1 MHRAN
6 VGSVPNVD
14 QYFERASAAAAVFSQ
29 FTQEQTDRVV
39 KAVFEAAFANRVK
52 LAKLAQEETGMGKWQ
67 DKVIK
72 NVVASQF
79 VYEDIKDL
87 KTVGII
93 SEDPVKGIV
102 EIAQPVGPI
111 LAIIPVTN
119 PTSTAIFKI
128 LIALKTRNP
137 IILSP
142 SRKAKRCSNEAAQIC
157 YRAALEADAPE
168 DCIQWLSDCSREMTQ
183 AMMSHESLALILA
196 TGGAGL
202 VKSAYS
208 SGTPTIGVGAG
219 NVPVC
224 IERSADIPFAVEQIM
239 ISKLFDYG
247 TICASEQAVVVEKA
261 VAEEVAA
268 EFRKRKAHFLSD
280 AEAVQLQRVA
290 FDVTQ
295 GAMNPAVVGQ
305 PATKIAARAGFD
317 LPPDIQ
323 LLLAPQKMV
332 GHVWPLSSEI
342 LAPILAW
349 YVVDDFQS
357 AVNLCIDL
365 NFHGGIGHT
374 VSIFSNDDARIKTF
388 ATLMNAGRIVVNT
401 PSSQGAVGGIYN
413 MLHPSLT
420 LGCGTGGKNI
430 TTDNITASHLLN
442 IQRIARRR
450 DNQRLKQFDL
460 NLYYDESLDA
470 TAITQAFNKNL

>member
-6 VGSVPNVD
+6 ASPLPDVD

-39 KAVFEAAFANRVK
+39 KAVFEAAFAQRVK
-52 LAKLAQEETGMGKWQ
+52 LAKLAQEETGLGKWQ

-93 SEDPVKGIV
+93 SEDPVTGIV

-119 PTSTAIFKI
+119 PTSTVIFKI

-142 SRKAKRCSNEAAQIC
+142 SRKAKRCSDEAAQIC
-157 YRAALEADAPE
+157 YRAALQADAPE
-168 DCIQWLSDCSREMTQ
+168 HCIQWLSDCSRELTQ
-183 AMMSHESLALILA
+183 AIMSHESLALILA

-224 IERSADIPFAVEQIM
+224 IEQSADIPFAVEQIM

-261 VAEEVAA
+261 IAEEVAA
-268 EFRKRKAHFLSD
+268 EFRKRKSHFLSD
-280 AEAVQLQRVA
+280 AEVLQLQRVA

-295 GAMNPAVVGQ
+295 GVMNPAVVGQ
-305 PATKIAARAGFD
+305 PAAKIAQMAGLD
-317 LPPDIQ
+317 LPADVQ
-323 LLLAPQKMV
+323 LLLAPQKGV
-332 GHVWPLSSEI
+332 GYEWPLSSEI

-374 VSIFSNDDARIKTF
+374 VSIFCNDDARIKAF
-388 ATLMNAGRIVVNT
+388 AALMNAGRIIVNT

-430 TTDNITASHLLN
+430 TTDNVTASHLLN

-450 DNQRLKQFDL
+450 ENQRLKQFDL

-470 TAITQAFNKNL
+470 AAITLAFNKNF

>member
-1 MHRAN
+1 
-6 VGSVPNVD
+6 
-14 QYFERASAAAAVFSQ
+14 
-29 FTQEQTDRVV
+29 
-39 KAVFEAAFANRVK
+39 
-52 LAKLAQEETGMGKWQ
+52 
-67 DKVIK
+67 
-72 NVVASQF
+72 
-79 VYEDIKDL
+79 
-87 KTVGII
+87 
-93 SEDPVKGIV
+93 
-102 EIAQPVGPI
+102 
-111 LAIIPVTN
+111 
-119 PTSTAIFKI
+119 
-128 LIALKTRNP
+128 
-137 IILSP
+137 
-142 SRKAKRCSNEAAQIC
+142 
-157 YRAALEADAPE
+157 
-168 DCIQWLSDCSREMTQ
+168 
-183 AMMSHESLALILA
+183 MMSHGSLAMILA

-224 IERSADIPFAVEQIM
+224 IEQSADIPFAVEQIM

-261 VAEEVAA
+261 IAEEVAA
-268 EFRKRKAHFLSD
+268 EFCKRKAYFLSD
-280 AEAVQLQRVA
+280 AEVVQLQRIA

-295 GAMNPAVVGQ
+295 GVMNPAVVGQ
-305 PATKIAARAGFD
+305 PAAKIAAMAGFD
-317 LPPDIQ
+317 LPADVQ
-323 LLLAPQKMV
+323 LLLAPQKMA
-332 GHVWPLSSEI
+332 GHVWPLSSEV

-470 TAITQAFNKNL
+470 TAITQAFNKNI

>member
-1 MHRAN
+1 VHRAN

-305 PATKIAARAGFD
+305 PATKIAAMAGFD

-323 LLLAPQKMV
+323 LLLAPQKMA